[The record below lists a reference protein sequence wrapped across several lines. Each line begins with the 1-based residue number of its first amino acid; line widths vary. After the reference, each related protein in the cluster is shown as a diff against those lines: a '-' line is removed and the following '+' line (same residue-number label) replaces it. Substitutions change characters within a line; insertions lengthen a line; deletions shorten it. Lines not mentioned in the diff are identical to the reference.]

1 MDSSDKWIHRIA
13 WAALMLCLAF
23 LLVCSLASCRS
34 AKISDVSS
42 SMENMSVD
50 SCSIS
55 LISSVDSVGSSAQKS
70 EAHSALRIDSLK
82 VLTLTVDDD
91 SVHSDKVPPW
101 RLVNTAVA
109 YGISLG
115 SSSFD
120 WSLKSDSM
128 GKGVRSLLQ
137 STKEESAKDEKRKSE
152 PEDHS
157 VAHAVVLCFLIVAFI
172 AIARVFFKAD
182 KS

>member
-1 MDSSDKWIHRIA
+1 MI
-13 WAALMLCLAF
+13 CLAF

-34 AKISDVSS
+34 AKKSDVSS

-101 RLVNTAVA
+101 RLVNSAVA

-120 WSLKSDSM
+120 WSLKSDSI
-128 GKGVRSLLQ
+128 GKGIFSLLQ
-137 STKEESAKDEKRKSE
+137 KKKEESAKEVTKEKE
-152 PEDHS
+152 PEPDKNS
-157 VAHAVVLCFLIVAFI
+157 VGHIVVLCFLIVAFF
-172 AIARVFFKAD
+172 AIARVFFNAD

>member
-1 MDSSDKWIHRIA
+1 
-13 WAALMLCLAF
+13 
-23 LLVCSLASCRS
+23 
-34 AKISDVSS
+34 
-42 SMENMSVD
+42 MENMSVD

-82 VLTLTVDDD
+82 VLTLAVDDD

-115 SSSFD
+115 SSSFG
-120 WSLKSDSM
+120 WSLKADSI
-128 GKGVRSLLQ
+128 GKSIASSHKESKESSTLDQ
-137 STKEESAKDEKRKSE
+137 SKKSE

-157 VAHAVVLCFLIVAFI
+157 VGHIIFFLFLIVAFF
-172 AIARVFFKAD
+172 AIARIFFNAD